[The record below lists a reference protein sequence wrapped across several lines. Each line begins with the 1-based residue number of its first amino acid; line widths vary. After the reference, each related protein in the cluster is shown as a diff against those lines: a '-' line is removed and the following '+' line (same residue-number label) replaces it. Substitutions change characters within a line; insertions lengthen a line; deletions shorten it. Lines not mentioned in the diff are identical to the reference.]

1 MKRSILI
8 SFLIA
13 LFLIQS
19 PPVVQAD
26 QLKYPINVSIGDQFT
41 FVVDELI
48 VNNSLIPDGVNTPW
62 VTGAWINNTDEGI
75 TADLTL
81 IDMQGNL
88 PSSNGPYDIVK
99 MDTVNSNHDNIYVR
113 DHNTSSYLV
122 FLGFNS
128 FTKPDLEI
136 PNPYLIIYPRWD
148 FYESNFQEI
157 LLNYTKARG
166 GTDSFRNLTASF
178 SSTPTTFS
186 YDLEYWNPQNPVF
199 RPIINQFAEYEKQTG
214 LLNSVYINVTN
225 LEGVP
230 LYNGSNQGTPVLT
243 YKYSR
248 IIDSSTI
255 TDPNASQGSSS
266 GMTTSSE
273 TTEDG
278 IDTSS
283 TTTSGQS
290 ETSTE
295 DDGSLLVTPVVLLVL
310 LLNHI
315 NRRKKSIDRSI

>member
-26 QLKYPINVSIGDQFT
+26 QLKYPISVTIGDQFT

-48 VNNSLIPDGVNTPW
+48 VNDSLVPDGINTPW
-62 VTGAWINNTDEGI
+62 LDQSILINNTDQGI
-75 TADLTL
+75 TADFTI
-81 IDMQGNL
+81 IDIQANL

-99 MDTVNSNHDNIYVR
+99 IDTVNSNHDNIYVR
-113 DHNTSSYLV
+113 DGNTSSTLV
-122 FLGFNS
+122 LLGFNS
-128 FTKPDLEI
+128 FIKPNLVI
-136 PNPYLIIYPRWD
+136 PRPYLIIYPRWD
-148 FYESNFQEI
+148 FYESNFQDI

-178 SSTPTTFS
+178 SSTSTTFS

-230 LYNGSNQGTPVLT
+230 IYNGSNQGTPVLS

-255 TDPNASQGSSS
+255 TDSNASLDSSS

-273 TTEDG
+273 TTDDG
-278 IDTSS
+278 IATSS
-283 TTTSGQS
+283 TTTLVQS
-290 ETSTE
+290 ENSTE
-295 DDGSLLVTPVVLLVL
+295 DDGSFLITPSILFVLLFTYFK
-310 LLNHI
+310 
-315 NRRKKSIDRSI
+315 RRHKL